1 VWLRENWLRV
11 VFALVGVL
19 LLTVGYFRLEQE
31 VRTNAAQNRREEQAN
46 VLLHE
51 QDRAIRAEGRKRCLV
66 IKALIDYAAPAD
78 PVTLPIR
85 STLST
90 FRSTATRL
98 VRRKPCFGSRKNL
111 GLGVALRDP
120 GCIVVHMSTPTTF
133 GQDPDR
139 CPVPT
144 CRQCGDPVRQEVRHS
159 GRRYFVDEH
168 CDRCNL
174 HDYDEEGGI

>member
-78 PVTLPIR
+78 PVTLPIPPDADPALAQAIQTSNER
-85 STLST
+85 SI
-90 FRSTATRL
+90 A
-98 VRRKPCFGSRKNL
+98 NNA
-111 GLGVALRDP
+111 ALRKIDA
-120 GCIVVHMSTPTTF
+120 
-133 GQDPDR
+133 QYL
-139 CPVPT
+139 PV
-144 CRQCGDPVRQEVRHS
+144 D
-159 GRRYFVDEH
+159 
-168 CDRCNL
+168 CNQA
-174 HDYDEEGGI
+174 GSA